1 MVATKVR
8 VKIQSIK
15 GHLNWLRSK
24 SNLLNVASTKSS
36 SRLVPTLLF
45 CLSTTGYAGRE
56 DLLIK
61 TLFWGVWSLEVSDG

>member
-1 MVATKVR
+1 MVVTKVR

-45 CLSTTGYAGRE
+45 CLSITGYAGRE

-61 TLFWGVWSLEVSDG
+61 TLFLGCLVTRGK